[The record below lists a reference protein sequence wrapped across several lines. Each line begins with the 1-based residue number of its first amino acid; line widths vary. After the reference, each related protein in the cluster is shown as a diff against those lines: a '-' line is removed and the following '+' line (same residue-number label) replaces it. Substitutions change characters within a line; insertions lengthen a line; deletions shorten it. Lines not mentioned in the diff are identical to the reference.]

1 MRGMMKFQDL
11 HLDPAH
17 NPAVLDTATWDRA
30 AGWRAVR
37 EALKRNVENTP
48 MKRYGRIDELKG
60 AIVFLASDASSFMT
74 GSTLLIDGGYT
85 VW

>member
-1 MRGMMKFQDL
+1 
-11 HLDPAH
+11 
-17 NPAVLDTATWDRA
+17 
-30 AGWRAVR
+30 
-37 EALKRNVENTP
+37 